1 MQSLFV
7 PAFLSECISLSLS
20 LVHARGARFGCVY
33 RSFLTSRI
41 LNICELS
48 FGSEEQASW
57 GKLFLPSHP
66 LFCVC
71 VCVFFLV
78 FPVFVFNTDRD

>member
-1 MQSLFV
+1 V
-7 PAFLSECISLSLS
+7 SLS
-20 LVHARGARFGCVY
+20 LVDARGALFGCVY

-48 FGSEEQASW
+48 FGGEEQASW

-71 VCVFFLV
+71 VCVCVCVFFG
-78 FPVFVFNTDRD
+78 FTCFVFNTDRD